1 MYKRV
6 LRVGLLVILQLVVSF
21 GMWVSPAAALSNEQK
36 LIAQAWRIVNRSYV
50 DSSFNG
56 ENWWFVRQKAL
67 KQPLRTREDAYDAID
82 NMLDRLD
89 DPFTRLLRPDRYR
102 TLQVTTSGE
111 LTGVGLQIAID
122 EETRDLKVVAPIA
135 GSPADEAGVQPQDRI
150 LKIDGISTQDLSLE
164 DAATRMRGPIGTRVT
179 LTVEHAETEEI
190 EDIRLKRDRI
200 AINPVST
207 QLDRSVTPP
216 VGYIRLN
223 QFNANAI
230 AATQNAIARLE
241 QQGADRYILDL
252 RSNPGGLFQAGI
264 GIARLW
270 LDEGTIVYTVN
281 RQGVFGSFDATRNA
295 ITSDPLA
302 VLVNRGTASASEIL
316 AGALQDN
323 DRATIIGE
331 RTFGKG
337 LIQSVFD
344 LEDGAGL
351 AVTVAKYETPNH
363 TDINKHGIEPDL
375 VVEQKPIQRDRIGT
389 PDDLQYQAAIDTLT
403 DNTAIADAA

>member
-21 GMWVSPAAALSNEQK
+21 GVLVSPASALSSEQK
-36 LIAQAWRIVNRSYV
+36 LVAQAWRIVNRSYV

-67 KQPLRTREDAYDAID
+67 KQPLNTREDAYDAID

-150 LKIDGISTQDLSLE
+150 LKIDGISTKNLSLE

-179 LTVEHAETEEI
+179 LTVERMDTEEI

-207 QLDRSVTPP
+207 QLDRSVSPP
-216 VGYIRLN
+216 IGYIRLN

-230 AATQNAIARLE
+230 EETQNAIARLE
-241 QQGADRYILDL
+241 EQGADRYILDL

-295 ITSDPLA
+295 LTDDPLA

-344 LEDGAGL
+344 LDEKVGL

-389 PDDLQYQAAIDTLT
+389 PDDLQYQAAIETLT
-403 DNTAIADAA
+403 DNTAIAEAA

>member
-21 GMWVSPAAALSNEQK
+21 GVLVSPASALSSEQK
-36 LIAQAWRIVNRSYV
+36 LVAQAWRIVNRSYV

-150 LKIDGISTQDLSLE
+150 LKIDGISTKNLSLE
-164 DAATRMRGPIGTRVT
+164 DAANRMRGPIGTRVT
-179 LTVEHAETEEI
+179 LTVERMDTEEI

-207 QLDRSVTPP
+207 QLDRSVSPP
-216 VGYIRLN
+216 IGYIRLN

-230 AATQNAIARLE
+230 EETQNAIARLE
-241 QQGADRYILDL
+241 EQGADRYILDL

-270 LDEGTIVYTVN
+270 LDEGTIVYAVN
-281 RQGVFGSFDATRNA
+281 RQGVFSSFDATRNA
-295 ITSDPLA
+295 LTDDPLA

-344 LEDGAGL
+344 LDEGAGL

-375 VVEQKPIQRDRIGT
+375 VVEQKPIRRDRIGT
-389 PDDLQYQAAIDTLT
+389 PDDLQYQAAIETLT
-403 DNTAIADAA
+403 DNTAIAEAA

>member
-1 MYKRV
+1 
-6 LRVGLLVILQLVVSF
+6 
-21 GMWVSPAAALSNEQK
+21 MWVSPAAALSNEQK

>member
-1 MYKRV
+1 
-6 LRVGLLVILQLVVSF
+6 
-21 GMWVSPAAALSNEQK
+21 MWVSPAAALSNEQK

-122 EETRDLKVVAPIA
+122 EETRDLKVVAPMA